1 MPEKPENTFATSNQV
16 LMFKIAVFLTLFT
29 GYAVYSTV
37 IYSKGTETNI
47 QLTGQQA
54 EKVANGK
61 YLYEQYNCVAC
72 HQLYGLGGY
81 LGPELTTA
89 YSDPQRGETYMKAF
103 LMAGGPR
110 MPNFHFKAD
119 EIDDIISYLKYVD
132 STAVTYK
139 SMP

>member
-1 MPEKPENTFATSNQV
+1 MI
-16 LMFKIAVFLTLFT
+16 KIAVFLTLFKS
-29 GYAVYSTV
+29 YAVYSTV
-37 IYSKGTETNI
+37 IYSKGTESEI
-47 QLTGQQA
+47 QLTGPQA
-54 EKVANGK
+54 EKVAQGK

-89 YSDPQRGETYMKAF
+89 YSDPQRGEIFMKAF
-103 LMAGGPR
+103 LQAGGPR

-119 EIDDIISYLKYVD
+119 EIDAIIRYLKYVD

-139 SMP
+139 STP